1 MPQWVRR
8 LPLVLLGIM
17 VVGSFVTTE
26 NLRLA
31 SAQSSPPRPHVAP
44 GRTTPQP
51 HDADQER
58 RAALI
63 ARTHAL
69 IARTK
74 RDLAQHRATLDELQA
89 LAPALQS
96 RARSDRAW
104 WPHDVQPDGPFCTM
118 MGGFAAAV
126 GRDRDAGWSL
136 QQSLQTLAEIPAAS
150 LASVMQ
156 AIIVDLYSD
165 PQLTPGLAQQVT
177 EALCRQGIPPQ
188 Y

>member
-1 MPQWVRR
+1 MHQWIRR
-8 LPLVLLGIM
+8 LTLFLLVTM
-17 VVGSFVTTE
+17 VVGSCFTTE
-26 NLRLA
+26 SLRPA
-31 SAQSSPPRPHVAP
+31 SAQSSPPPSRVV
-44 GRTTPQP
+44 PQVSP
-51 HDADQER
+51 QSASQEQER

-63 ARTHAL
+63 ASTHAFL
-69 IARTK
+69 ARTK
-74 RDLAQHRATLDELQA
+74 RDLAQHRATLDDLRA

-96 RARSDRAW
+96 RARADRAG
-104 WPHDVQPDGPFCTM
+104 WPHDVQPDAPFCTM
-118 MGGFAAAV
+118 LGGFAAAV

-136 QQSLQTLAEIPAAS
+136 QESLQTLNEIPAPS

-177 EALCRQGIPPQ
+177 EILCRQGIPPQ

>member
-1 MPQWVRR
+1 MHRWIRR
-8 LPLVLLGIM
+8 LTLLLLGAM
-17 VVGSFVTTE
+17 LVGSFWTTE
-26 NLRLA
+26 SLRPA
-31 SAQSSPPRPHVAP
+31 AAQSSPPPSRVGPQ
-44 GRTTPQP
+44 TPPQR
-51 HDADQER
+51 AASEQER

-63 ARTHAL
+63 ARTEAL

-74 RDLAQHRATLDELQA
+74 RDLAQHRVTLDELRA

-104 WPHDVQPDGPFCTM
+104 WPQDVQPDGPFCTM
-118 MGGFAAAV
+118 LGGFAAAV

-136 QQSLQTLAEIPAAS
+136 QASLQTLDQVPAPS

-165 PQLTPGLAQQVT
+165 PQLTPGQAQQIT
-177 EALCRQGIPPQ
+177 EALCRQGILPQ